1 MVEKAGVGA
10 RFLCAGVDTV
20 DTRLHTQQ
28 VLKEAQ
34 EHLSGFAQFA
44 VFVPAAGSCCRL
56 VTRISTS
63 VDAAVWSVTPQP
75 DDNISSVEEE
85 QRSLFYFLFHCQ
97 VLVDCL

>member
-1 MVEKAGVGA
+1 MHVSFAPV
-10 RFLCAGVDTV
+10 L
-20 DTRLHTQQ
+20 TQLTP
-28 VLKEAQ
+28 VYTP
-34 EHLSGFAQFA
+34 SRFAQFA

-63 VDAAVWSVTPQP
+63 VDAAVWSVIPQP

-85 QRSLFYFLFHCQ
+85 QRSLFYFLCHCQ